1 MKRLKNIFQTKLFY
15 ILGICFVKIKKVF
28 TRTNVCDILSASK
41 IEGDGMNIL
50 KGYVFRMYPTKKQ
63 EQLINKTIGST
74 RFIYNYFLDDKIKE
88 YKVTGKSKSAY
99 DQIKLIPSLSKEY
112 PFLKEVD
119 SCALRNSLFNLEDA
133 YKRFYKGSGY
143 PKFKAKGVHES
154 YKTNNIKS
162 SYKGNNYNSIKL
174 DLKNKTI
181 TLPKL
186 KEVKIRGYR
195 NKEVVP
201 GNIKSAVIK
210 KDAGKYYVSV
220 LIEEELIK
228 PAFVPKSIIG
238 IDLGIKDLIVTSYN
252 EKIENKIKLNTKRMI
267 GLQRGL
273 SRCKS
278 GSKNRYKMKLK
289 IQRLYQKIR
298 NARKHMIHDITNKL
312 IKENDIIVTENL
324 DVKGMQK
331 NHYIA
336 KGLNENPISEIMRVL
351 KYKANFNN
359 KKLIQIDRYYPS
371 SQICSVC
378 NYQNRKAKDLS
389 IRKWECPVCHIE
401 HERDYNA
408 AVNIMFKGLEKYMK
422 EMKQG
427 I

>member
-1 MKRLKNIFQTKLFY
+1 MATMV
-15 ILGICFVKIKKVF
+15 G
-28 TRTNVCDILSASK
+28 
-41 IEGDGMNIL
+41 GDGMQIL
-50 KGYVFRMYPTKKQ
+50 KGYVFRLYPNEKQ
-63 EQLINKTIGST
+63 TELINKTIGCS

-88 YKVTGKSKSAY
+88 YKETKKSKSAY

-119 SCALRNSLFNLEDA
+119 SCSLRNSLFDLDNA
-133 YKRFYKGSGY
+133 YKRFYNGSGY
-143 PKFKAKGVHES
+143 PRFKAKGVHDS

-174 DLKNKTI
+174 DLKNKI
-181 TLPKL
+181 IILPKL

-201 GNIKSAVIK
+201 GEVKSAVIK
-210 KDAGKYYVSV
+210 KEAGKYYVSV

-228 PAFVPKSIIG
+228 PAFNPQSIVG

-273 SRCKS
+273 ARCKK
-278 GSKNRYKMKLK
+278 GSKNRYKLKLK
-289 IQRLYQKIR
+289 IQRLFMKIR
-298 NARKHMIHDITNKL
+298 NARKHMLHDITNKL

-331 NHYIA
+331 NHYVA
-336 KGLNENPISEIMRVL
+336 KGLNENPISEIIRVL
-351 KYKANFNN
+351 KYKANLNN

-371 SQICSVC
+371 SQICSSC
-378 NYQNRKAKDLS
+378 NYQNKDVKDLS
-389 IRKWECPVCHIE
+389 IRKWECPVCHTI

-408 AVNIMFKGLEKYMK
+408 AVNIMFEGVKIYMKGLE
-422 EMKQG
+422 QT

>member
-1 MKRLKNIFQTKLFY
+1 MATMI
-15 ILGICFVKIKKVF
+15 G
-28 TRTNVCDILSASK
+28 
-41 IEGDGMNIL
+41 GDGMQIL
-50 KGYVFRMYPTKKQ
+50 KGYVFRLYPNEKQ
-63 EQLINKTIGST
+63 TELINKTIGCS

-88 YKVTGKSKSAY
+88 YKETKKSKSAY

-119 SCALRNSLFNLEDA
+119 SCSLRNSLFDLDNA
-133 YKRFYKGSGY
+133 YKRFYNGSGY
-143 PKFKAKGVHES
+143 PRFKAKGVHDS

-174 DLKNKTI
+174 DLKNKI
-181 TLPKL
+181 IILPKL

-201 GNIKSAVIK
+201 GEVKSAVIK
-210 KDAGKYYVSV
+210 KEAGKYYVSV

-228 PAFVPKSIIG
+228 PAFNPQSIVG

-273 SRCKS
+273 ARCKK
-278 GSKNRYKMKLK
+278 GSKNRYKLKLK
-289 IQRLYQKIR
+289 IQRLFMKIR
-298 NARKHMIHDITNKL
+298 NARKHMLHDITNKL

-331 NHYIA
+331 NHYVA
-336 KGLNENPISEIMRVL
+336 KGLNENPISEIIRVL
-351 KYKANFNN
+351 KYKANLNN

-371 SQICSVC
+371 NQICSSC
-378 NYQNRKAKDLS
+378 NYQNKDVKDLS
-389 IRKWECPVCHIE
+389 IRKWECPVCHTI

-408 AVNIMFKGLEKYMK
+408 AVNIMFEGVKIYMKGLE
-422 EMKQG
+422 QT

>member
-1 MKRLKNIFQTKLFY
+1 
-15 ILGICFVKIKKVF
+15 
-28 TRTNVCDILSASK
+28 
-41 IEGDGMNIL
+41 MNIL

-220 LIEEELIK
+220 LIEEKLIK

-351 KYKANFNN
+351 KYKAVWNN

-371 SQICSVC
+371 SQICNVC
-378 NYQNRKAKDLS
+378 NYQNKEVKNLS

>member
-1 MKRLKNIFQTKLFY
+1 
-15 ILGICFVKIKKVF
+15 
-28 TRTNVCDILSASK
+28 
-41 IEGDGMNIL
+41 MNIL
-50 KGYVFRMYPTKKQ
+50 KGYVFRLYPNEKQ
-63 EQLINKTIGST
+63 TELINKTIGCS
-74 RFIYNYFLDDKIKE
+74 RFIYNHFLDDKMKE
-88 YKVTGKSKSAY
+88 YKKTGKSKSAY

-119 SCALRNSLFNLEDA
+119 SCSLRNSLFDLDNA

-174 DLKNKTI
+174 NLKSKTI

-201 GNIKSAVIK
+201 GEVKSAVIK
-210 KDAGKYYVSV
+210 KEAGRYYVSI
-220 LIEEELIK
+220 LIEEELIR
-228 PAFVPKSIIG
+228 PAFKPTSIVG

-273 SRCKS
+273 ARCKK
-278 GSKNRYKMKLK
+278 GSKNRYKLKLK
-289 IQRLYQKIR
+289 IQRLFMKIR

-331 NHYIA
+331 NHYVA
-336 KGLNENPISEIMRVL
+336 KGLNENPISEIIRVL
-351 KYKANFNN
+351 KYKANWKG
-359 KKLIQIDRYYPS
+359 KKLIQIDRYYWG
-371 SQICSVC
+371 SQICNIC
-378 NYQNRKAKDLS
+378 NYQNKDVKDLS
-389 IRKWECPVCHIE
+389 IRKWECPICHTI
-401 HERDYNA
+401 HDRDYNA
-408 AVNIMFKGLEKYMK
+408 AVNIIFEGVKIYMKGLE
-422 EMKQG
+422 QS

>member
-1 MKRLKNIFQTKLFY
+1 
-15 ILGICFVKIKKVF
+15 
-28 TRTNVCDILSASK
+28 
-41 IEGDGMNIL
+41 MNIL

-195 NKEVVP
+195 NKQIILGEV
-201 GNIKSAVIK
+201 KSAVVK

-220 LIEEELIK
+220 LIEEKLIK

-351 KYKANFNN
+351 KYKAVWNN

-371 SQICSVC
+371 SQICNVC
-378 NYQNRKAKDLS
+378 NYQNKEVKNLS